1 VSAAVGAP
9 GGAGAL
15 SRTVTIVNQRGLH
28 ARAAAKFVRLAGTFD
43 AAVTVA
49 NEENEVSALS
59 IMGLMMLAAG
69 RGNEVTLR
77 ASGRQAQEALDALTE
92 LVASRFGEKE

>member
-9 GGAGAL
+9 GGAAAL